1 MKTLQQS
8 LRILAALTALTG
20 FAYPLL
26 VTVIAHIA
34 FHDTATGS
42 LVKNG
47 SQVVGSVLLAQKTES
62 PRYFWPRPS
71 ASDYATVP
79 SGASNL
85 GPTSAALKKAIA
97 ERHAKFGED
106 VPDDLLTTSASGLD
120 PHLSPAAAKHQAA
133 RIATARHLP
142 LESVHALIDRLTE
155 PPQLDILGEPRVNV
169 LSLNLA
175 LERLSNE

>member
-8 LRILAALTALTG
+8 LRILVALTVLTG

-26 VTVIAHIA
+26 VTVIAQIA

-42 LVKNG
+42 HVKNG
-47 SQVVGSVLLAQKTES
+47 GQVVGSALLAQKTES

-79 SGASNL
+79 SAASNL
-85 GPTSAALKKAIA
+85 GPTSAALKEAVA
-97 ERHAKFGED
+97 ERRAKFGED
-106 VPDDLLTTSASGLD
+106 VPEDLLTISASGLD

-133 RIATARHLP
+133 RVASARQIP

-155 PPQLDILGEPRVNV
+155 PPQLDILGESRVNI

-175 LERLSNE
+175 LDGEK